1 MTPDH
6 VEWRVGRRWASR
18 RFDWRWRRHGRIA
31 SDSLV
36 EAGGGLPD
44 VGGVDSVPGLL
55 LAAAAVAA
63 LLVVI
68 PLLFFGVELIVFG
81 VLAAGGLT
89 AASSRGPR
97 GSSRRARM
105 THSRPIVNWSGVS
118 VGGEGPGSSSSKWP
132 RTWPRGVSRHNTNCL
147 SDAATVRLLSGASSL
162 PRGCLPDEAA
172 LAPRR
177 LNLCALPCRA
187 RANSSPDLSGLQG
200 TRRRH

>member
-1 MTPDH
+1 MPFHVGSRYVVTPDH

-18 RFDWRWRRHGRIA
+18 RFDWSWRRHGRIA

-89 AASSRGPR
+89 AR
-97 GSSRRARM
+97 
-105 THSRPIVNWSGVS
+105 V
-118 VGGEGPGSSSSKWP
+118 
-132 RTWPRGVSRHNTNCL
+132 VSRSPWVVEATSYDPL
-147 SDAATVRLLSGASSL
+147 ASDRQLEWRVRGWRRSGELIEQVASDLAAGREPTQHEL
-162 PRGCLPDEAA
+162 PE
-172 LAPRR
+172 
-177 LNLCALPCRA
+177 
-187 RANSSPDLSGLQG
+187 
-200 TRRRH
+200 